1 MFNIF
6 KKFNK
11 GNSKEKVYN
20 EISNEKKEDINV
32 MPEEFNDMDIVD
44 KYLYMLEN
52 KYKNSENKFKWEK
65 FIGVKEGISKE
76 NLNKLK
82 QVYPDIS
89 KSLIKLLEFADG
101 TYHRIYGTDKI
112 CLYFLGSDLEEYPY
126 YLLSSERIINNKNMA
141 YEYYKEYIDRNYGEE
156 IYVDDKIISD
166 SKKIYWLH
174 FSDCMNNGGT
184 SKLFIDFS
192 PSDTGIKGQ
201 IIRVLHD
208 RDEIRVIANS
218 FDEYLQMLIDN
229 DLNFISND

>member
-6 KKFNK
+6 KKVNK
-11 GNSKEKVYN
+11 NSFKGSLSKEDSIEKN
-20 EISNEKKEDINV
+20 EIKQELPK
-32 MPEEFNDMDIVD
+32 EFNNMEIVD
-44 KYLYMLEN
+44 KYLCMLEN
-52 KYKNSENKFKWEK
+52 KYRNSDIKFKWEK
-65 FIGVKEGISKE
+65 FDRIKEGISKE

-82 QVYPDIS
+82 QMYPDIPN
-89 KSLIKLLEFADG
+89 SLVKLLKFADG
-101 TYHRIYGTDKI
+101 TYHRTYGTDKI

-192 PSDTGIKGQ
+192 PSDIGIKGQ

-208 RDEIRVIANS
+208 SDEIRVIANS

-229 DLNFISND
+229 NLNFISND